1 MMENPQSTSI
11 ELTYGLD
18 SKPPFFASLFAA
30 IQHMLA
36 MIVGVATPPILIG
49 SALNLSPE
57 NVTYLVSMSLFMS
70 GIGTFVQVK
79 RLGGFIGSGLLTVQ
93 ATSFAYPATI
103 ISIGT
108 SFLAAGMTQEQML
121 STIFGVLFAGS
132 FVTIFASQLLPMLR
146 KVITPTV
153 SGITVMLIGISL
165 VEVGMTDFAGG
176 YASKLDG
183 SFGSLE
189 NLMLGFIVLASI
201 LLFFRSRSQYIR
213 MSAIILGMSIGYLVA
228 LYMGKTDFTAF
239 NNVPLY
245 ILPIPFKFGLFQ
257 IDWQAFFL
265 IGFVYLVV
273 IIEAVGALTA
283 TCMLCDKPIE
293 GKEYDQRISGGVL
306 ADGVISAIASVFNAF
321 PLTAFSQNNGVIQ
334 MTGVASRKVGLFVA
348 ALLII
353 FGLFPVISIIFTSLP
368 KPILGGATLILFGTV
383 AAAGIGII
391 TQVKL
396 DRRESMIIA
405 VSIGVSLGAAF
416 VPDAIAQLPP
426 MLQKMLG
433 TPAIAGGLTAL
444 MVNLLLPRPVPQSIL
459 KAESVRKV
467 RAKFDAQPQDK
478 KIKGSEQ
485 IR

>member
-1 MMENPQSTSI
+1 METPQASTV
-11 ELTYGLD
+11 ELTYDLD

-30 IQHMLA
+30 MQHLLA

-49 SALNLSPE
+49 SALNLTPE
-57 NVTYLVSMSLFMS
+57 DITYLVGMSLFMS
-70 GIGTFVQVK
+70 GIGTFIQVK
-79 RLGGFIGSGLLTVQ
+79 RFGGLIGSGLLTVQ

-108 SFLAAGMTQEQML
+108 SFMAAGMDQNQML

-132 FVTIFASQLLPMLR
+132 FVTIFASRLLPLLR
-146 KVITPTV
+146 RVISPTV

-165 VEVGMTDFAGG
+165 VKVGMTDFAGG
-176 YASKLDG
+176 FASKQDG
-183 SFGSLE
+183 TFGSIE
-189 NLMLGFIVLASI
+189 NLTLGFIVLSSI
-201 LLFFRSRSQYIR
+201 LIFFRSKSQYIR
-213 MSAIILGMSIGYLVA
+213 MSAIILGMLLGYIVA
-228 LYMGKTDFTAF
+228 LVMGKTDFSVF
-239 NNVPLY
+239 QNVPL
-245 ILPIPFKFGLFQ
+245 INVPHPFKFGFFQ
-257 IDWQAFFL
+257 IDWPSFFL

-273 IIEAVGALTA
+273 IIEAIGALTA
-283 TCMLCDKPIE
+283 TCLLCNRPIN
-293 GKEYDQRISGGVL
+293 GDEYNQRISGGVL
-306 ADGVISAIASVFNAF
+306 ADGVISALASVFNAF

-348 ALLII
+348 ALLLI

-391 TQVKL
+391 TQVTL

-405 VSIGVSLGAAF
+405 VSIGVALGAAF
-416 VPDAIAQLPP
+416 VPDAIANLPS

-444 MVNLLLPRPVPQSIL
+444 LVNLLLPRPAQQVIQKAKSI
-459 KAESVRKV
+459 RKV
-467 RAKFDAQPQDK
+467 NEKFKLEAQAEANK
-478 KIKGSEQ
+478 
-485 IR
+485 